1 MPDAGKMTVGGFMA
15 HWLEQTQ
22 ARVRPKTF
30 YDYEIIARLHI
41 VPHVGH
47 LRLSRLTPLRIARL
61 YADLSKTQSPRRVAQ
76 VHCLLHKALGDAR
89 KWGLISENPTDMVD
103 APKRP
108 QVERKLWTPDQV
120 AAFLRAI
127 LDGKGGRYGALFGF
141 LLASGCRLGEAL
153 GLRWSDV
160 DWEAGTV
167 RIERQVTEL
176 RSKPIECPPKTRAG
190 IRTITLPTWGVTL
203 LRHQWLRAL
212 AEGHGDR
219 VFCTEAGTVP
229 LQSNVRRALR
239 GFCAK
244 VGLPAI
250 RVHDLR
256 HTSLSLLAMSG
267 VPLKA
272 AQQRAGHSSAQITLE
287 TYQHVLGDGDQA
299 AAKALD
305 RVLG

>member
-1 MPDAGKMTVGGFMA
+1 MAGKRSSGEGSIFRRKDGRWQASLQAGGVRRTVYGKTRQEVAQKLDALKAQAKGGRLPDAGKMTVGGFMA

-203 LRHQWLRAL
+203 L
-212 AEGHGDR
+212 
-219 VFCTEAGTVP
+219 
-229 LQSNVRRALR
+229 
-239 GFCAK
+239 
-244 VGLPAI
+244 
-250 RVHDLR
+250 
-256 HTSLSLLAMSG
+256 
-267 VPLKA
+267 
-272 AQQRAGHSSAQITLE
+272 
-287 TYQHVLGDGDQA
+287 
-299 AAKALD
+299 
-305 RVLG
+305 